1 MHNCLNDSA
10 KDVKMEKIIHN
21 RSCFERG
28 FDSMEN
34 NMQDLMRIIQIKF
47 PRMSKGQKLIAEYIL
62 KHYDKAAF
70 MTASKLG
77 ISVGVSESTVVRF
90 ANELGFTGYPELQKS
105 LQELIKT
112 KLTTVQRIELSNNFI
127 NEENALKGV
136 LKSDIE
142 NIRGTLEKMNVKTF
156 ENVVNNIFEAKKI
169 YIIGL
174 RSSTAL
180 SEFLGFYLNLILD
193 NVKVVSNGISDI
205 FEQMI
210 SITEDDLVIG
220 IGFPR
225 YASRTVEALNFAQ
238 RRGAKVVAITDSLLS
253 PLASK
258 ADFTLI
264 AQSNMASFVD
274 SLVAPL
280 SLINALIIAVG
291 LREKEKISSTFAELE
306 NIWEDYQV
314 YAFKDTEDRY

>member
-1 MHNCLNDSA
+1 MDS
-10 KDVKMEKIIHN
+10 VI
-21 RSCFERG
+21 
-28 FDSMEN
+28 EN
-34 NMQDLMRIIQIKF
+34 SKQDLMRTIQLKF
-47 PRMSKGQKLIAEYIL
+47 SRLSKGQKLIAEYIL

-70 MTASKLG
+70 MTAAKLG

-90 ANELGFTGYPELQKS
+90 ANELGFSGYPKLQKA
-105 LQELIKT
+105 LQELIKN
-112 KLTTVQRIELSNNFI
+112 KLTTVQRLEISNNLI
-127 NEENALKGV
+127 CEEDALKGV

-142 NIRGTLEKMNVKTF
+142 NIRTTLEKIDHKIF
-156 ENVVNNIFEAKKI
+156 DQVVNSIFDAKKI

-193 NVKVVSNGISDI
+193 NVNIVAYGMSDI
-205 FEQMI
+205 FEQLINI
-210 SITEDDLVIG
+210 SSEDLVIG

-225 YASRTVEALNFAQ
+225 YATRTIEALAYAQ
-238 RRGAKVVAITDSLLS
+238 SRGTKVVAITDSLLS
-253 PLASK
+253 PLATK

-280 SLINALIIAVG
+280 SVINALIVAVG
-291 LREKEKISSTFAELE
+291 LREKEKISTTFEDLE
-306 NIWEDYQV
+306 NIWQEYRV
-314 YAFKDTEDRY
+314 YSFKNSKEK